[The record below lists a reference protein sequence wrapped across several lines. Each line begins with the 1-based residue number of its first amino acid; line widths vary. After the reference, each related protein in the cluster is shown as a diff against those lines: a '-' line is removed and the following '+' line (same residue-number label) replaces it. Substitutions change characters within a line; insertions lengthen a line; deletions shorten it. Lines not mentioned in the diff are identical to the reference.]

1 MSTESIERS
10 KQEARDYEEIGD
22 YFSEIVENN
31 SDRYS
36 FEWGISTSANAKMES
51 LLDILYLQEYHK
63 IRKGK
68 QTFHLFKKGVCC
80 EKSFRRITKTKRY

>member
-31 SDRYS
+31 SDRFS
-36 FEWGISTSANAKMES
+36 FEWGSSSSANAKMGVYDKEKEVGY
-51 LLDILYLQEYHK
+51 IVK
-63 IRKGK
+63 I
-68 QTFHLFKKGVCC
+68 
-80 EKSFRRITKTKRY
+80 EKVQYDENDEPVNI

>member
-22 YFSEIVENN
+22 YFSEIIENN

-36 FEWGISTSANAKMES
+36 FEWGSSSSANVKMEVY
-51 LLDILYLQEYHK
+51 DKKKEVGYIVKIEKIEYDENDEPVN
-63 IRKGK
+63 I
-68 QTFHLFKKGVCC
+68 
-80 EKSFRRITKTKRY
+80 

>member
-36 FEWGISTSANAKMES
+36 FEWGSSSSANVKMEVY
-51 LLDILYLQEYHK
+51 D
-63 IRKGK
+63 KGK
-68 QTFHLFKKGVCC
+68 EVGYIVKIKKIQYDENGEAVN
-80 EKSFRRITKTKRY
+80 I

>member
-36 FEWGISTSANAKMES
+36 FEWGISTSANSKMEVY
-51 LLDILYLQEYHK
+51 DKKEDVGYIVKIEKIEYDENDEPVN
-63 IRKGK
+63 I
-68 QTFHLFKKGVCC
+68 
-80 EKSFRRITKTKRY
+80 

>member
-36 FEWGISTSANAKMES
+36 FEWGISTSANSKMEVY
-51 LLDILYLQEYHK
+51 DKKEEVGYIVKMEK
-63 IRKGK
+63 IDYDENDEP
-68 QTFHLFKKGVCC
+68 VN
-80 EKSFRRITKTKRY
+80 I

>member
-1 MSTESIERS
+1 MSTDSIERS

-36 FEWGISTSANAKMES
+36 FEWGTSTSANVKMEVY
-51 LLDILYLQEYHK
+51 DKEKEVGYIVK
-63 IRKGK
+63 I
-68 QTFHLFKKGVCC
+68 
-80 EKSFRRITKTKRY
+80 EKIQYDENGEAVNI

>member
-1 MSTESIERS
+1 MSADSIERS

-36 FEWGISTSANAKMES
+36 FEWGISTLANAKMEIY
-51 LLDILYLQEYHK
+51 DKEKEVGYIVK
-63 IRKGK
+63 I
-68 QTFHLFKKGVCC
+68 
-80 EKSFRRITKTKRY
+80 EKIQYDENGEAVNI

>member
-1 MSTESIERS
+1 MKGDRYDMSAESIERR

-36 FEWGISTSANAKMES
+36 FEWGVATSANAKMEVY
-51 LLDILYLQEYHK
+51 DKEKEVGYIVK
-63 IRKGK
+63 I
-68 QTFHLFKKGVCC
+68 
-80 EKSFRRITKTKRY
+80 EKIQYGENDEPLNI

>member
-36 FEWGISTSANAKMES
+36 FEWGISSSENVKMEVY
-51 LLDILYLQEYHK
+51 DKEKEVGYIVKIEKIEYDENGEAVN
-63 IRKGK
+63 I
-68 QTFHLFKKGVCC
+68 
-80 EKSFRRITKTKRY
+80 

>member
-1 MSTESIERS
+1 MSTDSIERS

-36 FEWGISTSANAKMES
+36 FEFGISTSANAKMEIY
-51 LLDILYLQEYHK
+51 DKEKEVGYIVK
-63 IRKGK
+63 I
-68 QTFHLFKKGVCC
+68 
-80 EKSFRRITKTKRY
+80 EKIQYDENGEAVNI

>member
-1 MSTESIERS
+1 
-10 KQEARDYEEIGD
+10 
-22 YFSEIVENN
+22 
-31 SDRYS
+31 
-36 FEWGISTSANAKMES
+36 MES

-80 EKSFRRITKTKRY
+80 EKSFRRIKTYFYLNNELVGISVLMVSTFKSCNSFVR

>member
-31 SDRYS
+31 SDRFS
-36 FEWGISTSANAKMES
+36 FEWGVSTSANVKMEVY
-51 LLDILYLQEYHK
+51 DKEKEVGYIVK
-63 IRKGK
+63 I
-68 QTFHLFKKGVCC
+68 
-80 EKSFRRITKTKRY
+80 EKIQYDENGEAVNI

>member
-1 MSTESIERS
+1 MSTDSIERS

-36 FEWGISTSANAKMES
+36 FEWGISTSANAKMEIY
-51 LLDILYLQEYHK
+51 DKEKEVGYIVK
-63 IRKGK
+63 I
-68 QTFHLFKKGVCC
+68 
-80 EKSFRRITKTKRY
+80 EKIQYNENGEAVNI

>member
-31 SDRYS
+31 SDRSS
-36 FEWGISTSANAKMES
+36 FEWGISTSANVKMEVY
-51 LLDILYLQEYHK
+51 DKKKEVGYIVKIEKIEYDENDEPVN
-63 IRKGK
+63 I
-68 QTFHLFKKGVCC
+68 
-80 EKSFRRITKTKRY
+80 

>member
-1 MSTESIERS
+1 MSTDSIERS

-36 FEWGISTSANAKMES
+36 FEWGISTSANAKMGIYDKEKEVGY
-51 LLDILYLQEYHK
+51 IVK
-63 IRKGK
+63 I
-68 QTFHLFKKGVCC
+68 
-80 EKSFRRITKTKRY
+80 EKVIYDENDEPVNI

>member
-31 SDRYS
+31 SDRFS
-36 FEWGISTSANAKMES
+36 FEWGISTSANVKMEVY
-51 LLDILYLQEYHK
+51 DKKKEVGYIVKIEKIEYDENDEPVN
-63 IRKGK
+63 I
-68 QTFHLFKKGVCC
+68 
-80 EKSFRRITKTKRY
+80 

>member
-36 FEWGISTSANAKMES
+36 FEWGISTSANAKMEVY
-51 LLDILYLQEYHK
+51 D
-63 IRKGK
+63 
-68 QTFHLFKKGVCC
+68 KKKDCM
-80 EKSFRRITKTKRY
+80 

>member
-1 MSTESIERS
+1 MSTDSIERS

-36 FEWGISTSANAKMES
+36 FEWGFSSSANAKMEVY
-51 LLDILYLQEYHK
+51 DKEKEVGYIVK
-63 IRKGK
+63 I
-68 QTFHLFKKGVCC
+68 
-80 EKSFRRITKTKRY
+80 EKIQYDENGEAINI

>member
-31 SDRYS
+31 SDRFS
-36 FEWGISTSANAKMES
+36 FEWGISTSANVKMEVY
-51 LLDILYLQEYHK
+51 DKKKEVGYIVKIEKIEYDK
-63 IRKGK
+63 NDEPVNI
-68 QTFHLFKKGVCC
+68 
-80 EKSFRRITKTKRY
+80 

>member
-36 FEWGISTSANAKMES
+36 FEWGTSTSANAKWKFM
-51 LLDILYLQEYHK
+51 
-63 IRKGK
+63 IRK
-68 QTFHLFKKGVCC
+68 KK
-80 EKSFRRITKTKRY
+80 

>member
-31 SDRYS
+31 SDRFS
-36 FEWGISTSANAKMES
+36 FEWGFSSSANAKMEVY
-51 LLDILYLQEYHK
+51 DKEKEVGYIVK
-63 IRKGK
+63 I
-68 QTFHLFKKGVCC
+68 
-80 EKSFRRITKTKRY
+80 EKIQYDENGEAVNI

>member
-31 SDRYS
+31 SDRFS
-36 FEWGISTSANAKMES
+36 FEWGISTSANVKMEVY
-51 LLDILYLQEYHK
+51 DKKKEVGYIVKIEKIEYGENDEPVN
-63 IRKGK
+63 I
-68 QTFHLFKKGVCC
+68 
-80 EKSFRRITKTKRY
+80 

>member
-1 MSTESIERS
+1 MNTESIERS

-36 FEWGISTSANAKMES
+36 FEWGISTSENAKMEVY
-51 LLDILYLQEYHK
+51 DKKKEVGYIVKIEKIEYDENDEPVN
-63 IRKGK
+63 I
-68 QTFHLFKKGVCC
+68 
-80 EKSFRRITKTKRY
+80 

>member
-1 MSTESIERS
+1 MSTDSIERS

-36 FEWGISTSANAKMES
+36 FEWGISTSANAKMEIY
-51 LLDILYLQEYHK
+51 DKEKEVGYIVK
-63 IRKGK
+63 I
-68 QTFHLFKKGVCC
+68 
-80 EKSFRRITKTKRY
+80 EKIQYDENGEAVNI